1 MSRKSC
7 KRVVRPL
14 RTDVVHLAL
23 MGAARLTGEEV
34 RHVFAPLQASA
45 DAMRR
50 GVGSETDWSNL
61 AAACCVAKAIER
73 QGVVR
78 GLQEHFNTIEAAL
91 QGIARRAFAGG
102 EWMPTALYFQELDAL
117 QDLLE
122 LHEYQVRQLSGGEF
136 KRAVDLAT
144 ANVTH
149 QARGAGTAVVGA
161 QQRPGH
167 AAQLALEV

>member
-23 MGAARLTGEEV
+23 MVAARLTGEEV
-34 RHVFAPLQASA
+34 RQVFAPLQAST

-50 GVGSETDWSNL
+50 GVGTENDWSNL

-78 GLQEHFNTIEAAL
+78 GLQEHFDTIEAAL

-102 EWMPTALYFQELDAL
+102 AWAPTPLYFQELDAL
-117 QDLLE
+117 QLFLD
-122 LHEYQVRQLSGGEF
+122 LHEFQVRQLSGGEF
-136 KRAVDLAT
+136 QRAVVLAT
-144 ANVTH
+144 AHVRDQSKAAVPAGQQGH
-149 QARGAGTAVVGA
+149 QAPT
-161 QQRPGH
+161 
-167 AAQLALEV
+167 QLELVA